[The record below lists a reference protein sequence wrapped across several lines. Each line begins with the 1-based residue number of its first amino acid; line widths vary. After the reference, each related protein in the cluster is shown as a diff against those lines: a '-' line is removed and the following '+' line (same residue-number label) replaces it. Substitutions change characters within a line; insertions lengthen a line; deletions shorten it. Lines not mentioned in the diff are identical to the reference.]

1 MTKTTTENKR
11 PTHAIYMVQGEK
23 EKSRWTRIGS
33 AWPNKS
39 GKGMNLVFD
48 AVPLNGR
55 VQLQEFSEKNGSDTD
70 PQDGAQ

>member
-1 MTKTTTENKR
+1 MTKNTTENKR

-48 AVPLNGR
+48 AIPLSGR
-55 VQLQEFSEKNGSDTD
+55 VQLQEITDKNGADAGSE
-70 PQDGAQ
+70 DGAQ

>member
-1 MTKTTTENKR
+1 MTTTKTDSKR
-11 PTHAIYMVQGEK
+11 PTHALYMVQGEK

-55 VQLQEFSEKNGSDTD
+55 VQLQEITEKNGADND
-70 PQDGAQ
+70 AQDGPQ

>member
-1 MTKTTTENKR
+1 MTRNTNETKR
-11 PTHAIYMVQGEK
+11 PTHAVYMVQGEK

-48 AVPLNGR
+48 AIPLSGR
-55 VQLQEFSEKNGSDTD
+55 VQLQEIAEKNGDSENAASGDE
-70 PQDGAQ
+70 